1 VSGEERKERE
11 ETGKKVKRKES
22 IFWMTIIPFFFFFF
36 LCVCVFVCVY
46 MNVHAVM
53 GRGDAA
59 DAGRNPTKQKK
70 SVRKSTHLHMQA
82 AFPICPTVE
91 REPRYSRKLD
101 QYIAYV
107 EVVMSRE
114 SLCCWCQ
121 YIIMR
126 DETDRATEREKP

>member
-1 VSGEERKERE
+1 MSGEERKERE
-11 ETGKKVKRKES
+11 ETEKSKKKRKHFLDDYHS
-22 IFWMTIIPFFFFFF
+22 FFYFS
-36 LCVCVFVCVY
+36 LCVCVCVCVY
-46 MNVHAVM
+46 MNVHAVT

-59 DAGRNPTKQKK
+59 GAGRNPTKQKK